1 MENAAPAQAP
11 AQAPVPPEVPRP
23 DMELPPLPRRL
34 NHGNAEAFLAQC
46 VKGLY
51 LAGGPGKQ
59 VVIDGAQL
67 EDFDSS
73 AIAVLVGLRRV
84 AEERQLVLRFLNLP
98 ERLRGLSVLYGVGDW
113 LPA

>member
-1 MENAAPAQAP
+1 MENTTPVAASDQ
-11 AQAPVPPEVPRP
+11 PETTRP

-46 VKGLY
+46 VQGLY

-59 VVIDGAQL
+59 VVIDGRQL

-73 AIAVLVGLRRV
+73 AIAVLVGLRRRAGWQV
-84 AEERQLVLRFLNLP
+84 VPTERRRVP
-98 ERLRGLSVLYGVGDW
+98 RGRASTCAR
-113 LPA
+113 LPATAR

>member
-1 MENAAPAQAP
+1 MDNL
-11 AQAPVPPEVPRP
+11 PETVSP

-34 NHGNAEAFLAQC
+34 GHSNAEAFLAQC
-46 VKGLY
+46 VQGLH
-51 LAGGPGKQ
+51 LAGGPGKR
-59 VVIDGAQL
+59 VVIDGKQL

-73 AIAVLVGLRRV
+73 ASAVLVGLRRV
-84 AEERQLVLRFLNLP
+84 AEERQLSLRFLNLP

>member
-1 MENAAPAQAP
+1 MENARHLATQAH
-11 AQAPVPPEVPRP
+11 PETAGP

-46 VKGLY
+46 VQGLY

-59 VVIDGAQL
+59 VVIDGKQL
-67 EDFDSS
+67 QDFDSS

-84 AEERQLVLRFLNLP
+84 AEERQLSLRFLNLP